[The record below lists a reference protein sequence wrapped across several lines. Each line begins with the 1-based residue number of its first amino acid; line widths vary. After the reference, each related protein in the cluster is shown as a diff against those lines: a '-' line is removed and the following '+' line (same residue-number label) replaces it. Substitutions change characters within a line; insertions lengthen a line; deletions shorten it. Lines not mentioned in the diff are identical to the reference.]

1 MGYLIQKNKQSS
13 TVKSYISM
21 MKSVLK
27 EHFDINLTEDTYLL
41 SALTKACKLQNDTI
55 RTRLPIQKGML
66 RIIQH
71 QLVIHF
77 RRVNQPY
84 LLLLYQT
91 IFSTMYFGL
100 LRVSEVA
107 QSNDTDHAVK
117 ARDVHV
123 GDNKRKFLLVLRMS
137 KTHWKNMK
145 PQLIKI
151 AAKSAKTKQKHS
163 EHNKLLCPYQ
173 LLRDFSAVRGG
184 FVTVDEPF
192 FTFADRS
199 PVTPRNVNNCLCT
212 IIKEAGFDASL

>member
-1 MGYLIQKNKQSS
+1 
-13 TVKSYISM
+13 
-21 MKSVLK
+21 
-27 EHFDINLTEDTYLL
+27 
-41 SALTKACKLQNDTI
+41 
-55 RTRLPIQKGML
+55 ML

-123 GDNKRKFLLVLRMS
+123 GDNKRKFLLVLRTS

-184 FVTVDEPF
+184 FVTVDELF

-212 IIKEAGFDASL
+212 IIKEAGFDASLYSSHSIRTGRTTDLYDLDLSVETIKKIGRWRSNAVFRYLRS